1 MRFQVLISLP
11 SPGFFSPFL
20 HSTGSLSVGKEYLA
34 LEDGPPIFSQGFSC
48 PDLLNMS
55 IMHFVYGT
63 ITHYG
68 HTFQYVPLRI
78 SCSAAPLS
86 LAATQGIS
94 VDFFSS
100 GYLDVSVLRV
110 CFHVPMYSVRDNT
123 LWCWVP
129 PFGNPRVN
137 ACLSARRG
145 LSQITTSFIAS
156 YRLGIHRMRLI
167 S

>member
-1 MRFQVLISLP
+1 MVPLSSVKVSRAPTYLICQSN
-11 SPGFFSPFL
+11 PF
-20 HSTGSLSVGKEYLA
+20 E
-34 LEDGPPIFSQGFSC
+34 
-48 PDLLNMS
+48 
-55 IMHFVYGT
+55 YGT

-68 HTFQYVPLRI
+68 HTFQSVLLKFD
-78 SCSAAPLS
+78 CSAAPLS
-86 LAATQGIS
+86 LAATWGIS

-110 CFHVPMYSVRDNT
+110 CFHVPMYSVRDDT
-123 LWCWVP
+123 LWCRVP

-156 YRLGIHRMRLI
+156 YRLGIHHIRLVT
-167 S
+167 